1 MHAPRWRRG
10 LLVAAAVSALAAIG
24 LTPATAQ
31 AQTAT
36 PTPNV
41 ASLHLGS
48 AATLPSATLAG
59 RGTAAVCHSLGH
71 CVAQILTVAP
81 GSSKPLTT
89 TVPAGYG
96 PADFAAAYELP
107 AGVGQTGTIAILD
120 EGAFPTLESDLGT
133 YRATYGLPA
142 CTTANGCFKQ
152 VNEHGGAPLAAGK
165 TTLQKEFDE
174 EVGVETT
181 LDVDMASSACP
192 MCKILE
198 ITVNRDITATNDVA
212 AADFGVALN
221 TAAKLGANAASISYQ
236 FAPDAT
242 LDLGPAARDF
252 FHPGMAIT
260 ASSGDGGYEG
270 APDGWPQNLPT
281 VTSVGGTSLYST
293 PSTARGY
300 TEVAWAGAGSGCG
313 SDLPPALGQPSA
325 VSDVCGGHRADSDVS
340 ADADP
345 NTGAAVY
352 DDYAPF
358 SGYPY
363 DWIVVGGTSESSP
376 FVAGVYARGG
386 DLGQVEGPSSLYADP
401 ASDFNDVVIGQ
412 NYPPNAGCT
421 DALCVSGPG
430 WDGPTGLGTP
440 NGLAGF

>member
-1 MHAPRWRRG
+1 MRRG
-10 LLVAAAVSALAAIG
+10 LIAAAAVSALGAIG
-24 LTPATAQ
+24 LAPGAAQ

-36 PTPNV
+36 TPAAPSV

-48 AATLPSATLAG
+48 AATLPNALLAG
-59 RGTAAVCHSLGH
+59 RGSTAVCAKFGH
-71 CVAQILTVAP
+71 CVAQMLTVAP
-81 GSSKPLTT
+81 GSTKPLST

-96 PADFAAAYELP
+96 PADFAAAYNLP
-107 AGVGQTGTIAILD
+107 AGAGASGTIAILD
-120 EGAFPTLESDLGT
+120 EGAFPTLEETLNT
-133 YRATYGLPA
+133 YRSTYGLPA
-142 CTTANGCFKQ
+142 CTAASGCFKQ
-152 VNEHGGAPLAAGK
+152 VNEHGGAPLAAGT

-174 EVGVETT
+174 YVGIETT
-181 LDVDMASSACP
+181 LDVEMASSACP
-192 MCKILE
+192 GCNIIE

-212 AADFGVALN
+212 AEDFGVALN
-221 TAAKLGANAASISYQ
+221 TAARLGANAASISYQ

-242 LDLGPAARDF
+242 LDLGAVARDF

-270 APDGWPQNLPT
+270 SPDGWPQNLPT

-300 TEVAWAGAGSGCG
+300 TEVAWGGAGSGCAG
-313 SDLPPALGQPSA
+313 DLPPALGQPSS
-325 VSDVCGGHRADSDVS
+325 VSNLCAGHRTDSDVS

-345 NTGAAVY
+345 ETGAAVY

-358 SGYPY
+358 SNEPY
-363 DWIVVGGTSESSP
+363 DWVVVGGTSESSP
-376 FVAGVYARGG
+376 FIAGVYARGG
-386 DLGQVEGPSSLYADP
+386 NLGQVEGPSTLYADP
-401 ASDFNDVVIGQ
+401 SADFNDVVIGQ
-412 NYPPNAGCT
+412 NYPPNAGCGN
-421 DALCVSGPG
+421 ALCVSGSG